1 MDILG
6 LLKRARTHE
15 IVAEAASVY
24 YNNDE
29 HVFADELMELAV
41 ALKAILER
49 AEIVEGT
56 AVHNISDDRWE
67 LEPSKVSPHRLPATL
82 IVEADDDRRK

>member
-1 MDILG
+1 MTDILG

-15 IVAEAASVY
+15 IVAEAASAY

-29 HVFADELMELAV
+29 RAFADELMELAV

-49 AEIVEGT
+49 TTIVTGGL
-56 AVHNISDDRWE
+56 AWAI
-67 LEPSKVSPHRLPATL
+67 LEVA
-82 IVEADDDRRK
+82 EADDEQ